1 MTDSSAD
8 SDAFAGILA
17 AHPLAAIPDEKR
29 YNLRRWLS
37 WAAVLL
43 VHLLAFLVIVT
54 SVHTP
59 VVQHIRETVPEAIL
73 WIAKPE
79 PFHPPKKVEPQEQ
92 IENFPIIT
100 APITLP
106 PEPKKA
112 LPPPPSSGLEGVG
125 RSLACGASS
134 YENLSA
140 AQRETCLRRPWAFI
154 KRPDGTIVLDV
165 PKPVEPPPS
174 AADVI
179 RHEQATAPPCPLLAN
194 VPCFGKAMHGDP
206 AGDPLGRPNNF

>member
-1 MTDSSAD
+1 MTDSSVD

-17 AHPLAAIPDEKR
+17 AHPLAAAPDEKR
-29 YNLRRWLS
+29 RNLRRWLS

-43 VHLLAFLVIVT
+43 VHLLAFAVIVT
-54 SVHTP
+54 SVHVP
-59 VVQHIRETVPEAIL
+59 VVVQRVHETIPEAIL
-73 WIAKPE
+73 WIVKPE
-79 PFHPPKKVEPQEQ
+79 PFHPIRKVVPQEP
-92 IENFPIIT
+92 EETLPIIP

-112 LPPPPSSGLEGVG
+112 LPPPPTTGLEGVG

-165 PKPVEPPPS
+165 PKEPPPPAFT
-174 AADVI
+174 AADI
-179 RHEQATAPPCPLLAN
+179 ARHESQTAPPCPLLAI
-194 VPCFGKAMHGDP
+194 VPCLSKD
-206 AGDPLGRPNNF
+206 

>member
-1 MTDSSAD
+1 MTDSSVD

-17 AHPLAAIPDEKR
+17 GHPLAAEPEEKR
-29 YNLRRWLS
+29 RTLRRWLS
-37 WAAVLL
+37 GAAVLL
-43 VHLLAFLVIVT
+43 VHLLALLIVVY

-59 VVQHIRETVPEAIL
+59 VVQRVRETVPEAIL
-73 WIAKPE
+73 WVPKAE
-79 PFHPPKKVEPQEQ
+79 PFHRPKKVEPQQVET
-92 IENFPIIT
+92 FPFVT

-112 LPPPPSSGLEGVG
+112 LPPPPTSGLEGVG

-134 YENLSA
+134 YENLSV

-165 PKPVEPPPS
+165 PKPVEPPPTT
-174 AADVI
+174 ADI
-179 RHEQATAPPCPLLAN
+179 MRHEQSTAPPCPLLAN
-194 VPCFGKAMHGDP
+194 VPCLSKALHGDP
-206 AGDPLGRPNNF
+206 LGDPLGRPNNF